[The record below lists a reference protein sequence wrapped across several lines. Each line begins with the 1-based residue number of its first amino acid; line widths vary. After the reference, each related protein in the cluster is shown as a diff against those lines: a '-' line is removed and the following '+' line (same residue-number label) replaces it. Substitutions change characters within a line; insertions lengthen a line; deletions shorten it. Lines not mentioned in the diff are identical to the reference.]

1 MEEKKV
7 AMVTHFFKK
16 VMAAG
21 IEITDDSLKVGDR
34 IRIKGATT
42 DFEMSIDSMEI
53 DRDPVE
59 EATVGQS
66 IGIKVPELVREGDE
80 VYRLGE

>member
-7 AMVTHFFKK
+7 AKVTNFFKK

-21 IEITDDSLKVGDR
+21 IEITDGILKVGDR
-34 IRIKGATT
+34 IHIKGATT
-42 DFEMSIDSMEI
+42 DFEMSIDSMQI

-66 IGIKVPELVREGDE
+66 IGIKVPDLVREGDE
-80 VYRLGE
+80 VFIIGE